1 MCHRIPPHL
10 DVDLHVLLELSGHLE
25 VLAAGLAGVDLDAG
39 QLLPM
44 LLEVERELAVQDEL
58 IPALGAD
65 QILEERTRGRVGR
78 DETEEKQACE
88 GQPADHGGC
97 RT

>member
-1 MCHRIPPHL
+1 M
-10 DVDLHVLLELSGHLE
+10 LLELCGHLE

-44 LLEVERELAVQDEL
+44 LLEVERQLALQDEL

-65 QILEERTRGRVGR
+65 QVLEERTGAGLEETRQRRSRFVRVR
-78 DETEEKQACE
+78 
-88 GQPADHGGC
+88 P
-97 RT
+97 